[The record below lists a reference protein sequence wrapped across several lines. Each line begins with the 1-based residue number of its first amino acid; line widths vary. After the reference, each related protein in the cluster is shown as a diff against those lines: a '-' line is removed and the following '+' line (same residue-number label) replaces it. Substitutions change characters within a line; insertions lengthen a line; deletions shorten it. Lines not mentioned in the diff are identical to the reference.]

1 MQTMTTY
8 SIQIKNLLEYK
19 QIKENENFSKK
30 VLTNFIIY
38 DIISQKL
45 GKVEYNMKVLNNMYK
60 FTDTNA
66 DISDS
71 LVYKTLEVAEN
82 GNYKEFKKLYK
93 ELSKQQ
99 FGATY
104 LKVGK
109 YRLMGYE
116 FDFKPF
122 LKRFLIKDKYNNDYT
137 VLYALN
143 KTNIF
148 DNFYISKSSV
158 IDILEDTRHKVLV

>member
-1 MQTMTTY
+1 
-8 SIQIKNLLEYK
+8 
-19 QIKENENFSKK
+19 
-30 VLTNFIIY
+30 
-38 DIISQKL
+38 
-45 GKVEYNMKVLNNMYK
+45 MKILNNMYK

-82 GNYKEFKKLYK
+82 GDYKEFKKLYK

-99 FGATY
+99 FGAEY
-104 LKVGK
+104 LKVGL

-116 FDFKPF
+116 LDFRPF
-122 LKRFLIKDKYNNDYT
+122 LKRFLVRGKYDSDYT
-137 VLYALN
+137 VVYALN

-148 DNFYISKSSV
+148 DNFYISKSSI
-158 IDILEDTRHKVLV
+158 IDVLEDTRHKIFE

>member
-1 MQTMTTY
+1 
-8 SIQIKNLLEYK
+8 
-19 QIKENENFSKK
+19 
-30 VLTNFIIY
+30 
-38 DIISQKL
+38 
-45 GKVEYNMKVLNNMYK
+45 MKILNNMYK

-71 LVYKTLEVAEN
+71 LAYKTLEVAEN
-82 GNYKEFKKLYK
+82 GDYKEFKKLYK

-99 FGATY
+99 FGASY
-104 LKVGK
+104 LSVGL

-116 FDFKPF
+116 LDFRPF
-122 LKRFLIKDKYNNDYT
+122 LKRFLVRRKYDSDYT
-137 VLYALN
+137 VVYALN

-158 IDILEDTRHKVLV
+158 TDILEDTRHKILS

>member
-1 MQTMTTY
+1 ME
-8 SIQIKNLLEYK
+8 I
-19 QIKENENFSKK
+19 
-30 VLTNFIIY
+30 
-38 DIISQKL
+38 
-45 GKVEYNMKVLNNMYK
+45 LNNMYK

-71 LVYKTLEVAEN
+71 LVYKTLEVAEK

-93 ELSKQQ
+93 ELSKQG
-99 FGATY
+99 FCAEY
-104 LKVGK
+104 LKVGTYK
-109 YRLMGYE
+109 LMGYE

-122 LKRFLIKDKYNNDYT
+122 LKRFLVRGKYDSNYT
-137 VLYALN
+137 VVYALN

-158 IDILEDTRHKVLV
+158 TDILEDTRHKICQ

>member
-1 MQTMTTY
+1 
-8 SIQIKNLLEYK
+8 
-19 QIKENENFSKK
+19 
-30 VLTNFIIY
+30 
-38 DIISQKL
+38 
-45 GKVEYNMKVLNNMYK
+45 MKVLNNMYK